1 VGGES
6 WYRLLTYYFQLQWDS
21 DLVGDYAQH
30 VLKAFRVPR
39 DFREERTPPTPGLP
53 PRYSLVDLGPEST
66 DQFRYQLHYHGQR
79 IAASEE
85 PEYPLSHLFW
95 HTNMEAGRQTGSFLI
110 VHSGGVRSSAGHGI
124 LFPGQ
129 PGSGKSTLVTALV
142 REGFGYL
149 SDELGV
155 IDPATGFLYPYPRAI
170 TLKNSLI
177 FDRYPDLAPS
187 YPPLTPGQWHLRPDD
202 IRPAAVAAPC
212 PPRLIVYPQY
222 RQGAATELTRLSP
235 GAGTLALA
243 QNAVNLP
250 LYGARALKIF
260 AKVAADAEFYRLVS
274 GDLDDAVDAVT
285 GLSEGAGSTG
295 GVSHQPEN
303 TARSFEARSP
313 L

>member
-1 VGGES
+1 VLGQN
-6 WYRLLTYYFQLQWDS
+6 WYRSLTYYFHLEWNS
-21 DLVGDYAQH
+21 DLMGGYAQK
-30 VLKAFRVPR
+30 VLSTFSVPR
-39 DFREERTPPTPGLP
+39 DLGEERIPPTPGLP
-53 PRYSLVDLGPEST
+53 PSYALVDLGPEST

-95 HTNMEAGRQTGSFLI
+95 HTNMETGRQTGSFLI
-110 VHSGGVRSSAGHGI
+110 VHASGVRSEAGHGI

-129 PGSGKSTLVTALV
+129 PGAGKSTLVTALV

-155 IDPATGFLYPYPRAI
+155 IDPVTGFLYPYPRAI

-177 FDRYPDLAPS
+177 FDRYRDLAPS
-187 YPPLTPGQWHLRPDD
+187 HPPLTPSQWHLRPDD
-202 IRPAAVAAPC
+202 IRPAAVAGPC
-212 PPRLIVYPQY
+212 PPRLVVYPEY
-222 RQGAATELTRLSP
+222 RHGAATELTRLSP
-235 GAGTLALA
+235 GAGILALV

-274 GDLDDAVDAVT
+274 GDLEEAVDAVI
-285 GLSEGAGSTG
+285 GLSEEAGSTG
-295 GVSHQPEN
+295 GGSHQLDN
-303 TARSFEARSP
+303 TARSFEPRSP
-313 L
+313 